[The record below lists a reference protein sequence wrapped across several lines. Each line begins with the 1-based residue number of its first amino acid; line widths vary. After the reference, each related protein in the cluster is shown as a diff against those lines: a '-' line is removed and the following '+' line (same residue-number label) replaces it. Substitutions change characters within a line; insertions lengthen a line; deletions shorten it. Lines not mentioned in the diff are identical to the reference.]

1 MEPLKIHILKVDYT
15 GIPELTGLAVFSKEE
30 ADRFVKDGEY
40 RSYEKISVYNNYQ
53 IGEAFQERLR
63 DAEIKILPAPRSG
76 TSAKSGIY
84 IHRKNNTAYN
94 HPNIPNTKMHHM
106 YLINDDEIC
115 NGEWYFNIDNN
126 EIRNDLT
133 DLANDAP
140 SCKKIVA
147 ATDIKL
153 DIPAVGRQ
161 FVKEFVD
168 AKCKIQKVEFKI
180 VKIQPMGR
188 HVALI
193 YKK

>member
-1 MEPLKIHILKVDYT
+1 MDIYILKQDNK
-15 GIPELTGLAVFSKEE
+15 GTGLAVYSQIE

-53 IGEAFQERLR
+53 VGEAFQERLI
-63 DAEIKILPAPRSG
+63 DGEIRILPAPRSG

-84 IHRKNNTAYN
+84 IHRKNKTAYN
-94 HPNIPNTKMHHM
+94 HSNHPNTKMHHM

-115 NGEWYFNIDNN
+115 DGDLYFNLDNN
-126 EIRNDLT
+126 KISNSFPE
-133 DLANDAP
+133 LANNAP

-147 ATDIKL
+147 ATDTKL
-153 DIPAVGRQ
+153 GVPAVGRQ

-168 AKCKIQKVEFKI
+168 VKCNIKNVQFKI
-180 VKIQPMGR
+180 VKIKPMSRGNLL
-188 HVALI
+188 HVALV